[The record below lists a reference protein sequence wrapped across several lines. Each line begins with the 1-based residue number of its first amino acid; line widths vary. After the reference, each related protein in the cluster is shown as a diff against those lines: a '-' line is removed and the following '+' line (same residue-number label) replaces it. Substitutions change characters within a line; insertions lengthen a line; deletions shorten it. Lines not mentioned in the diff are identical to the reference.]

1 MALDRVR
8 SLKIEKPS
16 TGGTQT
22 DIYPSTVNPSE
33 DALDVRGI
41 VIQNDTSND
50 EDVVISRDAS
60 DNMTFADGVVA
71 GTKTLTELLAGGSGL
86 TENAH
91 KVLRQLIHFID
102 DGPAEGFDSG
112 AYKEVTGTVFPTA
125 IIWYEDDTK
134 ADKIV
139 EKNITWTGANATSI
153 EWKMYD
159 DDGSTVLVTITDAV
173 TYSGVFETSRTRT
186 IAVS

>member
-8 SLKIEKPS
+8 ALKIEKPS

-33 DALDVRGI
+33 DALDIRGI

-60 DNMTFADGVVA
+60 DNLTFQDGVVS

-86 TENAH
+86 TESAH

-102 DGPAEGFDSG
+102 DGPAEGFASG
-112 AYKEVTGTVFPTA
+112 AYKEVTGGMFPTA
-125 IIWYEDDTK
+125 IIWYVDDTK
-134 ADKIV
+134 AAKIV
-139 EKNITWTGANATSI
+139 EKNITWTGVNATTI
-153 EWKMYD
+153 VWKVYA
-159 DDGSTVLVTITDAV
+159 DDGSTLLATVTDAV
-173 TYSGVFETSRTRT
+173 TYSGILETSRTRT